1 MSIKNRLL
9 RWVFR
14 MHGVTGLI
22 TGIFL
27 ILLGLSGSALV
38 FMEELDHYT
47 NKHLFQVK
55 ETAAKMSL
63 DTIYHRITAQYPRLS
78 GIAWLNP
85 QAAPTEAYNYRL
97 YLNDGKIHTYDLAVL
112 TIDPYTGRIIRE
124 GRYDQWQSGF
134 MQWLFQFHFSFH
146 FGMPGTLLTAVLG
159 ITMLISILTG
169 VLIYRKQVWKVL
181 CFKKPIRW
189 HNRRMLS
196 SDLHRIVGIWSLL
209 FNAVIFFT
217 GFWLNLFA
225 FDSSAWHSK
234 MQVNPPNRADV
245 LSIDSLYKK
254 ASHALPQLKVHS
266 VYMPTQPGR
275 GFAIRGSLPGD
286 NPFFGQASSVTLD
299 VKSGAVE
306 AIKESDK
313 LDFSEKLR
321 TLVLP
326 LHAGSFGGLPVRIL
340 YVFIG
345 LTPGLLSITGF
356 LLYLKRT
363 NKQRHLRKPT
373 VHTFNRTY

>member
-1 MSIKNRLL
+1 MSTRNKLL
-9 RWVFR
+9 RWLFR
-14 MHGVTGLI
+14 LHGISGLI

-38 FMEELDHYT
+38 FMEELDHYA
-47 NKHLFQVK
+47 NKQLFRVK
-55 ETAAKMSL
+55 ETSSKISL
-63 DTIYHRITAQYPRLS
+63 DHIYHQITDKYPRLS

-85 QAAPTEAYNYRL
+85 QAAADEAYNFRL

-112 TIDPYTGRIIRE
+112 TIDPYSGGIIRE

-146 FGMPGTLLTAVLG
+146 FGMPGTLLTAVFG
-159 ITMLISILTG
+159 ITMLISMLTG
-169 VLIYRKQVWKVL
+169 ILIYRKQVWNVL
-181 CFKKPIRW
+181 CFKKSIRW
-189 HNRRMLS
+189 HNKRMLS

-225 FDSSAWHSK
+225 FDTHTWQSK
-234 MQVNPPNRADV
+234 MQVNPLNQTGV

-254 ASHALPQLKVHS
+254 ASFILPQLNVRT

-275 GFAIRGSLPGD
+275 GFAIRGCLPGD
-286 NPFFGQASSVTLD
+286 NPLFGQASSVTLA
-299 VKSGAVE
+299 VKNGAVE
-306 AIKESDK
+306 RIQRSDK
-313 LDFSEKLR
+313 LGFAEKLR
-321 TLVLP
+321 ALVLP
-326 LHAGSFGGLPVRIL
+326 LHAGNFGGTPTRIL

-363 NKQRHLRKPT
+363 KK
-373 VHTFNRTY
+373 